1 MAYNYQRT
9 TWIDT
14 NEEASIEGTQVT
26 SNVLNNIESAIV
38 DLGNTVVTLD
48 KKRSTFLNELG
59 DIKELNNSNPQ
70 DIVASARES
79 MDLIDS
85 LKTEKQADMS
95 VDFDK
100 FHHIYKTKLSELK
113 NVIIKGDTRINYLTD
128 SSIKMNYFLREGYSI
143 KPDISSGDNYL
154 FTNIPNTSVLE
165 NVDFSIGQKF
175 MESYLY
181 PSNEYYLSFIL
192 LTSEDTDIDVEVAI
206 ASVVESQIIKLKSG
220 YYNVRLKAHDE
231 ITSEKDLKSEI
242 KLYIKAPISGMQI
255 LLLNPKLNRID
266 GTDETFSTGIN
277 SVKNINIVSNNSN
290 LIDKNKTLP
299 TILVNNTPFFTP
311 NTELIDI
318 NNDITV
324 NSNIINYGCGWFV
337 NVEPDTSYEIEINL
351 SQLPYYKMIDLNI
364 LSSNRDLYTDKIY
377 ELTKDNILWSP
388 SLLMNEDAVVE
399 LNNLTN
405 KYGDQLYYSKDWD
418 NNAFNIGQN
427 INNFYNIASSNIKLE
442 NLFAEDNYT
451 YTDKVFYSQ
460 LYYESYE
467 NVKYIKAKIHTGVN
481 NKFIIISLNA
491 VTDRQ
496 NYIEDDKFIIEDI
509 NLKNIEIESKEE
521 HDSYIL
527 NIDLKG
533 EELNRINDKIYDSIE
548 LYGGKNVLLKHTNRG
563 FIKSSFDWKIENSDE
578 ENNKLLFSARRPFNK
593 EEVLSF
599 NYNECIFVKRSIRD
613 IYYNKLEDKI
623 YIEVNKTHVIYDL
636 ETFVNSLGDGFEIIY
651 PINEKVIDLDIDNLN
666 IDAFPDVTNICTDFG
681 INGSELAPYISGT
694 VQLASENMM
703 KDISNRLYKLN
714 NKYSNALELINS
726 IKLMNKEIFNKMQ
739 ICNNLIEG
747 RK

>member
-1 MAYNYQRT
+1 MGYNYERT

-14 NEEASIEGTQVT
+14 NEEESIEGTQVT
-26 SNVLNNIESAIV
+26 ASILNNIESAIM
-38 DLGNTVVTLD
+38 DLGNTVVMLD
-48 KKRSTFLNELG
+48 KKRSSFLNELG
-59 DIKELNNSNPQ
+59 NIQELNNSNPK
-70 DIVASARES
+70 DIVTSAKES

-85 LKTEKQADMS
+85 LKTEKQADIS

-113 NVIIKGDTRINYLTD
+113 NVVIKGDTRINYLTD
-128 SSIKMNYFLREGYSI
+128 SSIRMNYFFREGYTI
-143 KPDISSGDNYL
+143 KPDIIAKDNYL
-154 FTNIPNTSVLE
+154 YTNIPNTTVLE
-165 NVDFSIGQKF
+165 YVDFSIGQKF

-192 LTSEDTDIDVEVAI
+192 LTSQDTDIDVEVAI
-206 ASVVESQIIKLKSG
+206 ASVVESQVIKLKSG
-220 YYNVRLKAHDE
+220 YYNIKLKAHDE

-242 KLYIKAPISGMQI
+242 KLYVKAPISGIQI
-255 LLLNPKLNRID
+255 LILNPKLNRVD
-266 GTDETFSTGIN
+266 GEDETFSTGIN

-299 TILVNNTPFFTP
+299 TVLINNTPFFTS
-311 NTELIDI
+311 NIELISIDKDI
-318 NNDITV
+318 SV
-324 NSNIINYGCGWFV
+324 NSNVINYGCGWFV

-351 SQLPYYKMIDLNI
+351 SQLPFYKMIDLNI
-364 LSSNRDLYTDKIY
+364 ISSNKDLYTDKIY
-377 ELTKDNILWSP
+377 ELTKDNILWTP
-388 SLLMNEDAVVE
+388 SLLMNKDAV
-399 LNNLTN
+399 LPLDNLTN
-405 KYGDQLYYSKDWD
+405 KYGDKLYYTKDWD

-427 INNFYNIASSNIKLE
+427 INSSYNITSTNIKLE
-442 NLFAEDNYT
+442 NLFAEDDYT

-467 NVKYIKAKIHTGVN
+467 NVKYIKAKIHTGIN
-481 NKFIIISLNA
+481 DKFIIISLNA

-496 NYIEDDKFIIEDI
+496 NYIENDKFIIDDI

-521 HDSYIL
+521 HEYYVL

-533 EELNRINDKIYDSIE
+533 EELNRINDEIYDSIE
-548 LYGGKNVLLKHTNRG
+548 LYGGKNVILKHTNRG
-563 FIKSSFDWKIENSDE
+563 FIKSSFDWKLENIDD

-593 EEVLSF
+593 EDVLSF
-599 NYNECIFVKRSIRD
+599 NYNQCIFVKRSIRN
-613 IYYNKLEDKI
+613 IYYNRSEDKI
-623 YIEVNKTHVIYDL
+623 YLEVNKTHIIYDL

-666 IDAFPDVTNICTDFG
+666 IDTFTNVTNICTDFG
-681 INGSELAPYISGT
+681 INGNELAPYISGT
-694 VQLASENMM
+694 VQLTSENMM

-714 NKYSNALELINS
+714 NKYNDTVELIKS
-726 IKLMNKEIFNKMQ
+726 IKLMNKEIYNKIQ
-739 ICNNLIEG
+739 ICNNLINR